1 MNGGRT
7 VTDDTCLYAEALA
20 LRTAQEQQ
28 SQVLLQNQ
36 LTLGLR
42 YYFGV
47 APLPVSLLAG
57 VHGWQLDRL
66 PRKTLSAADVFVCAF
81 CNADTLLR
89 RLVPAGVSHLH
100 CRCTL
105 WLA

>member
-20 LRTAQEQQ
+20 LRTAQEQP
-28 SQVLLQNQ
+28 SGVLQNQ

-47 APLPVSLLAG
+47 APLPVRLLSDACQGCSRTPTDSCWPSSLSH
-57 VHGWQLDRL
+57 VL
-66 PRKTLSAADVFVCAF
+66 PAIPPAK
-81 CNADTLLR
+81 
-89 RLVPAGVSHLH
+89 LVYSKVLKRHMQH
-100 CRCTL
+100 HVNV
-105 WLA
+105 

>member
-20 LRTAQEQQ
+20 LRTAQESQ

-42 YYFGV
+42 YYFGA
-47 APLPVSLLAG
+47 APLPVSCLAG
-57 VHGWQLDRL
+57 SLDRNAICIVAVCCRVPSTRL
-66 PRKTLSAADVFVCAF
+66 WHCWHAVVTLVV
-81 CNADTLLR
+81 NR
-89 RLVPAGVSHLH
+89 VSPLH
-100 CRCTL
+100 CRCTW

>member
-20 LRTAQEQQ
+20 LRTAQQQQ

-47 APLPVSLLAG
+47 APLPVS
-57 VHGWQLDRL
+57 RL
-66 PRKTLSAADVFVCAF
+66 
-81 CNADTLLR
+81 ADTLD
-89 RLVPAGVSHLH
+89 
-100 CRCTL
+100 
-105 WLA
+105 